1 MQVGG
6 GDKSPLQKRSS
17 AGPALGAWS
26 GISGRNCWG
35 REESHG
41 PDLANSWLFSGAC
54 CCWELDLISHC
65 RKCLSFSR
73 SLLLQGEWG
82 ELIQANVGTNPL
94 VTAGPDPIICSANA
108 QAHQTIPEDLD
119 SAPELP
125 HQKKTPTGSTTS
137 TLRGQKGEGRRNL
150 PCASS
155 LLQGKGQLLS
165 PRQRGAQSTILQQ
178 SQAQPGH
185 EPDPGSTQEWGRSS

>member
-125 HQKKTPTGSTTS
+125 HQKKNTHRQHHQHPERAERRREEESS
-137 TLRGQKGEGRRNL
+137 LCFIPAPGEGA
-150 PCASS
+150 ASVP
-155 LLQGKGQLLS
+155 QAKGS
-165 PRQRGAQSTILQQ
+165 SKHHPTTV
-178 SQAQPGH
+178 PG
-185 EPDPGSTQEWGRSS
+185 TTRA